1 MGTYAKQTSVSADRS
16 LTEIR
21 NTIRRYGATDFAYLE
36 REDIA
41 AISFVAG
48 NRHVRFVISFPSPG
62 DREFT
67 HSPTGL
73 PRAANTQQSEFE
85 KAVRQRWRALGLVI
99 KAKLEAVESQIASF
113 DEEFFAYL
121 VLPNG
126 QTVFEQ
132 VHDQVVQSIETGAT
146 PRLQIEG

>member
-1 MGTYAKQTSVSADRS
+1 MSTYAKQTTVSADRS

-21 NTIRRYGATDFAYLE
+21 NTIRRYGASDFAFLE
-36 REDIA
+36 RDDIA
-41 AISFVAG
+41 AISFVTG
-48 NRHVRFVISFPSPG
+48 NRHVRFAITLPDATS
-62 DREFT
+62 REFT
-67 HSPTGL
+67 HTPTGQ
-73 PRAANTQQSEFE
+73 PRAQSTQRTEHE
-85 KAVRQRWRALGLVI
+85 KAVRQLWRALGLVI

-126 QTVFEQ
+126 QTVYEQ
-132 VHDQVVQSIETGAT
+132 VHEQVALSIDTGSA